1 MTFATAGIA
10 CPTMHSSSQ
19 DRITLAHGEGGR
31 QSRRL
36 IAEVILPALNPADQ
50 HLTEDA
56 ACLPQPTG
64 PIAFTTDSFVVSPI
78 FFPAGDIGSLS
89 VFGTTNDLAVA
100 GAVPLWMSLALVLE
114 EGLPMSILSRV
125 LASVGRAAREVG
137 VRVVTGDTKVVP
149 KGMADGL
156 YINTAAVGLIRPPVP
171 AGPTALAVGDEL
183 ILSGPI
189 ARHGVAVLAAREQLG
204 ILPEPTSDC
213 GSLLPGVEALRRRS
227 IPVRAIRDATRGGV
241 SAVLHEWA
249 RDCRLSLS
257 INELSI
263 PVADETRGVCELLGL
278 DPLHVA
284 NEGTMV
290 IAVAPGA
297 GEAAVAA
304 LQELPQHRQAALC
317 GVVQVRQLAS
327 VVVQRGLGRAI
338 PLDEPQGAPL
348 PRIC

>member
-1 MTFATAGIA
+1 LITEIIWPAIHSAG
-10 CPTMHSSSQ
+10 
-19 DRITLAHGEGGR
+19 
-31 QSRRL
+31 
-36 IAEVILPALNPADQ
+36 Q
-50 HLTEDA
+50 HPFGDA

-64 PIAFTTDSFVVSPI
+64 PIAFTTDQFVVSPI

-89 VFGTTNDLAVA
+89 VYGTTNDLAVA
-100 GAVPLWMSLALVLE
+100 GATPLWMSLAFVLE
-114 EGLPMSILSRV
+114 EGLPMTVFSRV
-125 LASVGRAAREVG
+125 LASIGRAAREVG
-137 VRVVTGDTKVVP
+137 VQVVTGDTKVVP

-156 YINTAAVGLIRPPVP
+156 YIKTAAIGLLRPPVP
-171 AGPTALAVGDEL
+171 VGSAALSIGDEL
-183 ILSGPI
+183 VISGPI
-189 ARHGVAVLAAREQLG
+189 ARHGIAVLAAREQLG
-204 ILPEPTSDC
+204 ISPEPTSDC
-213 GSLLPGVEALRRRS
+213 GALLPGVDILRQHH

-257 INELSI
+257 IDEHRV

-290 IAVAPGA
+290 IAVPSGA
-297 GEAAVAA
+297 GAATVAA
-304 LQELPQHRQAALC
+304 LRELAQHRDAALC
-317 GVVQVRQLAS
+317 GVVEAKHLAP
-327 VVVQRGLGRAI
+327 VVVQRGLRRAI